1 MVLLAPTSEE
11 MVQKREVFGQKQIH
25 FTHRCKRSE
34 LSRSTHV
41 SGQREFQP
49 KGVLVVVERKYWIC
63 EGCLVSEDMNF
74 VHTVNV
80 LSV

>member
-1 MVLLAPTSEE
+1 MVFLALTSGEKE
-11 MVQKREVFGQKQIH
+11 QKRKVFRQKQLDCI
-25 FTHRCKRSE
+25 HRCKRSE